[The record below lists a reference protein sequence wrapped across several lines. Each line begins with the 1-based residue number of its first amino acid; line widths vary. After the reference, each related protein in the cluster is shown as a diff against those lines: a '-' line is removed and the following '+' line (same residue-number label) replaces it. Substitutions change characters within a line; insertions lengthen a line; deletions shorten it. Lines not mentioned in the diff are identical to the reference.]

1 MNEDTLFQT
10 SETLTDQ
17 FLMVFVSKGEKSI
30 FRDQI
35 SKTVDLSLRSLKC
48 QAYAVQ
54 FTCTAVPPGASS
66 EYNTAVHASSTVYP
80 K

>member
-1 MNEDTLFQT
+1 MNEDALFQT

-48 QAYAVQ
+48 QAYAVL
-54 FTCTAVPPGASS
+54 
-66 EYNTAVHASSTVYP
+66 NL
-80 K
+80 